1 MFYVI
6 NYYKKLEIRGFKGE
20 KAVFVA
26 SDDPNAIQ
34 ELRDKYKDFIF
45 KDKSFYFNKSE
56 IDDTKYTANNL
67 LHTIFDI
74 HSLSTVMLN
83 ARAFGARYRARA
95 SSVLILQSVSAL
107 ERLTPER
114 RAPSAKF

>member
-1 MFYVI
+1 M
-6 NYYKKLEIRGFKGE
+6 KGFKGE

-26 SDDPNAIQ
+26 SDDPNAIR
-34 ELRDKYKDFIF
+34 EMSDKYKDFIF

-74 HSLSTVMLN
+74 HFLSRSDFLVCTMTSNVRKKN
-83 ARAFGARYRARA
+83 F
-95 SSVLILQSVSAL
+95 SS
-107 ERLTPER
+107 
-114 RAPSAKF
+114 KY

>member
-6 NYYKKLEIRGFKGE
+6 NYYKKLEIKGFKGE

-45 KDKSFYFNKSE
+45 IDKSFYFNKSE
-56 IDDTKYTANNL
+56 INDAKWTATNL

-74 HSLSTVMLN
+74 HFLSRSDLLVCTMTSTV
-83 ARAFGARYRARA
+83 RKEF
-95 SSVLILQSVSAL
+95 LIQNLKKGFL
-107 ERLTPER
+107 IEI
-114 RAPSAKF
+114 

>member
-6 NYYKKLEIRGFKGE
+6 NYYKKLEIKGFKGE

-45 KDKSFYFNKSE
+45 IDKSFYFNKSE
-56 IDDTKYTANNL
+56 INDAKWTATNL
-67 LHTIFDI
+67 LHTIFDV
-74 HSLSTVMLN
+74 HFLSRSDFLVCTMTSTV
-83 ARAFGARYRARA
+83 RKEF
-95 SSVLILQSVSAL
+95 LIQNFKK
-107 ERLTPER
+107 RIFNR
-114 RAPSAKF
+114 NIIKNF

>member
-6 NYYKKLEIRGFKGE
+6 NYYKKLQIKGFTGE
-20 KAVFVA
+20 KVVFVA

-34 ELRDKYKDFIF
+34 ELRDNYKDFIF

-67 LHTIFDI
+67 LHVIFDI
-74 HSLSTVMLN
+74 HFLSRSDFLVCSMTSHV
-83 ARAFGARYRARA
+83 RKKF
-95 SSVLILQSVSAL
+95 LIQNI
-107 ERLTPER
+107 
-114 RAPSAKF
+114 

>member
-1 MFYVI
+1 MLYVI
-6 NYYKKLEIRGFKGE
+6 NYYKKLEIKGFKGE

-26 SDDPNAIQ
+26 SDDPNALR
-34 ELRDKYKDFIF
+34 ELSHKYKDFIF

-74 HSLSTVMLN
+74 HFLSRSDFLVCTMTSNVRKQFFN
-83 ARAFGARYRARA
+83 SKYF
-95 SSVLILQSVSAL
+95 
-107 ERLTPER
+107 
-114 RAPSAKF
+114 